1 MTTATFNK
9 AEILKLHDQGMSQR
23 DIAQQLGCGKSTV
36 ERAIKESGV
45 TDLLAQV
52 ASGNPE
58 GIGLVDPASIKD
70 NPWQTRPIDEE
81 FVAELADSI
90 ESVGLLEPMLGRQ
103 MDDGNVQQ
111 ATGHHRVA
119 AIRRLIARGAWEG
132 GVPMLIRPITDENMA
147 LSALEENEKRKN
159 PNPYQQLLAY
169 QKALDEIE
177 GLTIQALADRLGK
190 DRSTLSNDLRV
201 LRLPKEVL
209 DLVASGEVPVRS
221 AREFLCLVTEDHNH
235 LDVMQS
241 IIRRISEVPMGMVAD
256 WRAANVRRLLWSHIS
271 GSRVSEW
278 RRLETGKGF
287 YGSSHEQAPKF
298 DVDAFQAELPQKVH
312 HIPGGSKDGSD
323 LWTCGVNQWKKWQ
336 DGANTG
342 GKGAGAAVKE
352 KPAPKGLRH
361 LVQDPVGKKVLADA
375 VSEETAAKAIGEELA
390 AQSAESEEG
399 TAMIV
404 QHGRAK
410 AEAWQKL
417 NAHLAK
423 FLGSHSTKESRDNL
437 RTSAGSIM
445 ASLMLTGVSAK
456 QVESAIKRGVDDFEK
471 ELAKRVKLP
480 TELSPEAAEEL
491 GTRAKV
497 VEVGYN
503 QKGHPLNKNEYGG
516 PPAYFPDLDECRKTC
531 TFGATYTTTP
541 YDKTPRLRCMNEPHW
556 QEKLE
561 KGLEAS
567 KRKMQESV
575 DAEDDVDVKMADKFA
590 AMIPEELGAPLAAAL
605 LDKRFLP
612 ANIPEVN
619 GEEIPELAYI
629 PETLRTVNRLL
640 ELEEPNRSGRW
651 DQDAVDVAAAVTAL
665 EHASADTGRTVAS
678 RLLSW
683 SLRHRKD
690 LQHSYFVALVLGEE
704 PSDDSK

>member
-1 MTTATFNK
+1 MTTATFDR
-9 AEILKLHDQGMSQR
+9 AEILRLHDQGMSQR
-23 DIAQQLGCGKSTV
+23 AIAQQLGCGKSTV
-36 ERAIKESGV
+36 ERAIKDAGV
-45 TDLLAQV
+45 TE
-52 ASGNPE
+52 SMP
-58 GIGLVDPASIKD
+58 LVDLAIIRD

-90 ESVGLLEPMLGRQ
+90 ESVGLLEPMLGRP

-119 AIRRLIARGAWEG
+119 AIRRLIARGAWTG
-132 GVPMLIRPITDENMA
+132 GVPMLVRPITDENMA

-159 PNPYQQLLAY
+159 TNPYQQLLAY

-209 DLVASGEVPVRS
+209 DLVASGDIPVRS
-221 AREFLCLVTEDHNH
+221 AREFLCLVAEDHNH

-241 IIRRISEVPMGMVAD
+241 IIRRISQVPMGTVPD

-278 RRLETGKGF
+278 RRLEKGKGF
-287 YGSSHEQAPKF
+287 FGSSHEQAPKF

-312 HIPGGSKDGSD
+312 HIPTESKDGSD

-342 GKGAGAAVKE
+342 GKGTGAAAKE

-375 VSEETAAKAIGEELA
+375 VSEETAAKAIGAELE
-390 AQSAESEEG
+390 AQSADTEEG

-404 QHGRAK
+404 QHGRTK

-437 RTSAGSIM
+437 RTSAGAIM
-445 ASLMLTGVSAK
+445 ASQKLTGVSAK
-456 QVESAIKRGVDDFEK
+456 QVEGAIKKAVDSFEK
-471 ELAKRVKLP
+471 ELVKRIKLP
-480 TELSPEAAEEL
+480 TELSPEAQEEL

-497 VEVGYN
+497 VEIGYN
-503 QKGHPLNKNEYGG
+503 NKGHSLDKQSHDG
-516 PPAYFPDLDECRKTC
+516 PPVYFPDLDECLKTC

-541 YDKTPRLRCMNEPHW
+541 YDKTPKLRCMNEPHW

-567 KRKMQESV
+567 KRKMQESI
-575 DAEDDVDVKMADKFA
+575 DLDDDVDVKMADKFA
-590 AMIPEELGAPLAAAL
+590 AMIPEELGRPLAAAL
-605 LDKRFLP
+605 LDERTLP
-612 ANIPEVN
+612 VNFPEVN
-619 GEEIPELAYI
+619 GEEILELAYT

-640 ELEEPNRSGRW
+640 ELEEPQGRGRW
-651 DQDAVDVAAAVTAL
+651 NRAAVDAAAAIQAL
-665 EHASADTGRTVAS
+665 EHASADTGRAVAS

-690 LQHSYFVALVLGEE
+690 LKHSYFVSLVLGEE
-704 PSDDSK
+704 TADVSK